1 MYTNIIELIDVI
13 ISSSLFHMLIVV
25 AIIYYIYETVIFKE
39 NENVIANEA
48 ANAIDVF
55 FNTLNQNISAK
66 VPMLGQFLT
75 KAELKQLFASSFP
88 STSTATIN
96 QINQINQDN
105 NDYNKPILNRLNNYF
120 IIFGSITL
128 GFVIIYNTV
137 LYKKISYRHVL
148 TEIFLSTFISFGLI
162 ALYEYLFVYKF
173 IFNYIDYHLYDFFKN
188 KLFYLDEYTNISTYE
203 SVFGYNNPI
212 P

>member
-1 MYTNIIELIDVI
+1 MYTNIIELIDII
-13 ISSSLFHMLIVV
+13 ISSSLFNMLILM
-25 AIIYYIYETVIFKE
+25 AIIYYIYEIVLFKE
-39 NENVIANEA
+39 NENVIANKA
-48 ANAIDVF
+48 ANAIDIF
-55 FNTLNQNISAK
+55 FNTLNQNISTKA
-66 VPMLGQFLT
+66 PELGNFLT
-75 KAELKQLFASSFP
+75 KAELKQLFNFP

-105 NDYNKPILNRLNNYF
+105 NNYNKPILNRLDNYF

-128 GFVIIYNTV
+128 GFFIIYNIV
-137 LYKKISYRHVL
+137 FYKKISYRPVL
-148 TEIFLSTFISFGLI
+148 TEISLSTFISFGLI